1 MLFLSAFYILGS
13 LTVRLFAGKLKGES
27 LLVFAGF
34 LLIATQVIFFTFYI
48 TDNYT
53 VFSVLIP
60 MALYLYATGIV
71 SPVCN
76 SKSLVSMKTM
86 AGFGSA
92 ALGIMV
98 YLSST
103 FNSLVINL
111 LHFESLLPLM
121 LFILTVCFLAI
132 LSFLTFNWRI
142 EKYQR
147 S

>member
-1 MLFLSAFYILGS
+1 
-13 LTVRLFAGKLKGES
+13 
-27 LLVFAGF
+27 
-34 LLIATQVIFFTFYI
+34 
-48 TDNYT
+48 
-53 VFSVLIP
+53 
-60 MALYLYATGIV
+60 
-71 SPVCN
+71 
-76 SKSLVSMKTM
+76 M